1 MPAPPDPR
9 RLAPAQHGD
18 NLDPTAGGSPATGQI
33 YKSNYPLTKR
43 TTGQLHTKMAR
54 NIHNQPLD
62 HTHDHS
68 LTAHVVSHS
77 TTHTRSPTRPQRQP
91 ATRPELAHRN
101 TQSRT
106 PAAPVQTHL
115 QSHHLTHNSPSTP
128 ADSHPPPCTAELTHD
143 GLPAAPTQ
151 PTGSRSCHTHPTQ
164 ARASPTTG
172 AAPLARPTGNSSFAQ
187 NSPVEAE
194 YGLGFLLEP
203 LPRERLW
210 LSAPLPTWARFL
222 WPVVVFTAW
231 WQPTPTPS
239 LSLPLK
245 EV

>member
-1 MPAPPDPR
+1 M
-9 RLAPAQHGD
+9 
-18 NLDPTAGGSPATGQI
+18 
-33 YKSNYPLTKR
+33 
-43 TTGQLHTKMAR
+43 
-54 NIHNQPLD
+54 
-62 HTHDHS
+62 
-68 LTAHVVSHS
+68 VSHS

-91 ATRPELAHRN
+91 ATRPELTHRN

-106 PAAPVQTHL
+106 PRGSRAD
-115 QSHHLTHNSPSTP
+115 TP
-128 ADSHPPPCTAELTHD
+128 AVTPPHPQLPIHSRGQPSPRPRTTELTHD
-143 GLPAAPTQ
+143 GSPEAPTQ
-151 PTGSRSCHTHPTQ
+151 PTGSRSCHAPPTQ
-164 ARASPTTG
+164 ARASPTT
-172 AAPLARPTGNSSFAQ
+172 AATPLARPTGNSSFAQ

-194 YGLGFLLEP
+194 FGLGFLLEP
-203 LPRERLW
+203 LPQERRW